1 VNEHER
7 AYRDTGTGWPGATVE
22 PTDIGWPDREAVGG
36 PPGDHPEEPVA
47 VDAVPASVTLT
58 PDEHGTDQPDEPLH
72 PSGADQRETGEWRE
86 TDGGEA
92 ARPAAGSTDET
103 IDLSRADQTVDLS
116 RARAGLAGGTDPRPI
131 GATDQRRPRG
141 TDQPRPDGADQRTGG
156 TGPRLPGGFGA
167 RLPGGM
173 AARLP
178 RLTSAGALI
187 GVLIALL
194 GFGLA
199 VQLRSHTADPAL
211 ASARQEDLVRILS
224 DLEAREERTRQE
236 ISDLEERQRQ
246 LTSGAQGRQAAL
258 QEATQRA
265 DELGILAGTL
275 PAQGPGLTV
284 RFDAGQKSV
293 QAVSVLDAIQELRG
307 AGAEAM
313 QIAGGNGPVIRV
325 VASTYVVDSSGGIEV
340 DGRRLTA
347 PYTITVIGDGQTM
360 RTALNIAGGVVESV
374 QQAGGNVTV
383 HDPGTV
389 KITALHASTAPRYAR
404 PAN

>member
-1 VNEHER
+1 VSEHEQH
-7 AYRDTGTGWPGATVE
+7 RDTGTGWPGAASE
-22 PTDIGWPDREAVGG
+22 PTDTGWP
-36 PPGDHPEEPVA
+36 EPA
-47 VDAVPASVTLT
+47 TEPATTVDAVPAEVTTT
-58 PDEHGTDQPDEPLH
+58 PG
-72 PSGADQRETGEWRE
+72 GRE
-86 TDGGEA
+86 TDRGEEI
-92 ARPAAGSTDET
+92 AREAEANADET
-103 IDLSRADQTVDLS
+103 IDLSRARQ
-116 RARAGLAGGTDPRPI
+116 RGG
-131 GATDQRRPRG
+131 
-141 TDQPRPDGADQRTGG
+141 QPGGGG
-156 TGPRLPGGFGA
+156 TGPR
-167 RLPGGM
+167 R
-173 AARLP
+173 P

-187 GVLIALL
+187 GALTALL
-194 GFGLA
+194 GFALA

-236 ISDLEERQRQ
+236 ISDLEDRQRQ

-275 PAQGPGLTV
+275 PAEGPGLTV
-284 RFDAGQKSV
+284 RFDAGQEPV
-293 QAVSVLDAIQELRG
+293 RAEAVLDAIQELRG

-313 QIAGGNGPVIRV
+313 QIAGGNGKVVRV
-325 VASTYVVDSSGGIEV
+325 VAASYVVDAGGGIEV
-340 DGRRLTA
+340 DGSRLTA

-389 KITALHASTAPRYAR
+389 RVTALHASTTPRYAR
-404 PAN
+404 PAK

>member
-1 VNEHER
+1 MNEHER
-7 AYRDTGTGWPGATVE
+7 PYRDTGTGWPGATVE

-36 PPGDHPEEPVA
+36 PAGGHPEEPVT
-47 VDAVPASVTLT
+47 VDEVPAGVTLT
-58 PDEHGTDQPDEPLH
+58 PDEHGTDQPDEAHHEDATGP
-72 PSGADQRETGEWRE
+72 PETDAGRPETSEWR
-86 TDGGEA
+86 EA
-92 ARPAAGSTDET
+92 ARPGAGSTDET
-103 IDLSRADQTVDLS
+103 MDLSRADQTVDLS
-116 RARAGLAGGTDPRPI
+116 RARAGLRGGTDPRPLDE
-131 GATDQRRPRG
+131 TDQRRP
-141 TDQPRPDGADQRTGG
+141 GG
-156 TGPRLPGGFGA
+156 TGPRLLAGRGP
-167 RLPGGM
+167 
-173 AARLP
+173 RLP

-187 GVLIALL
+187 GVLIALF

-236 ISDLEERQRQ
+236 ISDLEDRQRQ

-284 RFDAGQKSV
+284 RFDAGEKQV
-293 QAVSVLDAIQELRG
+293 QAVAVLDAIQELRG

-313 QIAGGNGPVIRV
+313 QIAGGNGPVVRV
-325 VASTYVVDSSGGIEV
+325 VAATYVVDANGGIEV

-389 KITALHASTAPRYAR
+389 KITALHASTTPRYAR

>member
-1 VNEHER
+1 VSEHEQH
-7 AYRDTGTGWPGATVE
+7 RDTGTGWPGAAAE
-22 PTDIGWPDREAVGG
+22 PTDTGWP
-36 PPGDHPEEPVA
+36 EPA
-47 VDAVPASVTLT
+47 TEPATSVDAVPAEVTTT
-58 PDEHGTDQPDEPLH
+58 PG
-72 PSGADQRETGEWRE
+72 GRE
-86 TDGGEA
+86 TDRGERI
-92 ARPAAGSTDET
+92 AREAEESVE
-103 IDLSRADQTVDLS
+103 QTVDLGGLAARAGEDPS
-116 RARAGLAGGTDPRPI
+116 RARAGRP
-131 GATDQRRPRG
+131 G
-141 TDQPRPDGADQRTGG
+141 GG
-156 TGPRLPGGFGA
+156 TGPR
-167 RLPGGM
+167 R
-173 AARLP
+173 P

-194 GFGLA
+194 GFALA

-224 DLEAREERTRQE
+224 DLESREERTRQE
-236 ISDLEERQRQ
+236 ISDLEDRQRQ

-258 QEATQRA
+258 QVATQRA

-284 RFDAGQKSV
+284 RFDAGREPV
-293 QAVSVLDAIQELRG
+293 RAEAVLDAIQELRG

-313 QIAGGNGPVIRV
+313 QIAGGNGTVVRV
-325 VASTYVVDSSGGIEV
+325 VAATYVVDAGDGIEV
-340 DGRRLTA
+340 DHARLTA

-389 KITALHASTAPRYAR
+389 RVTALHTSTTPRYAR
-404 PAN
+404 PAK

>member
-1 VNEHER
+1 VTEHER
-7 AYRDTGTGWPGATVE
+7 HAETGTGWPGTQAE
-22 PTDIGWPDREAVGG
+22 PTDTGWPEQA
-36 PPGDHPEEPVA
+36 GDSLDIVDTVPAEVTRTPEE
-47 VDAVPASVTLT
+47 
-58 PDEHGTDQPDEPLH
+58 G
-72 PSGADQRETGEWRE
+72 E
-86 TDGGEA
+86 TDLEEHH
-92 ARPAAGSTDET
+92 ARQGAESPE
-103 IDLSRADQTVDLS
+103 QTVDLS
-116 RARAGLAGGTDPRPI
+116 RARGPRP
-131 GATDQRRPRG
+131 G
-141 TDQPRPDGADQRTGG
+141 GG
-156 TGPRLPGGFGA
+156 TGPR
-167 RLPGGM
+167 R
-173 AARLP
+173 P

-236 ISDLEERQRQ
+236 IADLEDRQRQ

-275 PAQGPGLTV
+275 PAEGPGLTV
-284 RFDAGQKSV
+284 RFDAGREPV
-293 QAVSVLDAIQELRG
+293 PADAVLDAIQELRG

-313 QIAGGNGPVIRV
+313 QIAGGNGPVVRV
-325 VASTYVVDSSGGIEV
+325 VASTYVVDAGGGIEV

-360 RTALNIAGGVVESV
+360 RTALSIAGGVVESV
-374 QQAGGNVTV
+374 QQGGGNVTV

-389 KITALHASTAPRYAR
+389 RVTALHTSTTPRYAR
-404 PAN
+404 PAK

>member
-7 AYRDTGTGWPGATVE
+7 PYRETGTGWPGATVE
-22 PTDIGWPDREAVGG
+22 PTDIGWPEREVVGG
-36 PPGDHPEEPVA
+36 PTGGHPEEPVT
-47 VDAVPASVTLT
+47 VDEVPASVTLT
-58 PDEHGTDQPDEPLH
+58 PDEHGTDQADEAHHGGPDLPEPGDWRDTAA
-72 PSGADQRETGEWRE
+72 PVRPGERR
-86 TDGGEA
+86 EA
-92 ARPAAGSTDET
+92 ARPGGGPTDET

-116 RARAGLAGGTDPRPI
+116 RARAGQLGGTDPRPL
-131 GATDQRRPRG
+131 GGTDQRRPG
-141 TDQPRPDGADQRTGG
+141 GG
-156 TGPRLPGGFGA
+156 TGARRPGAIGLRLPGGRG
-167 RLPGGM
+167 P
-173 AARLP
+173 RLP

-236 ISDLEERQRQ
+236 ISDLEDRQRQ

-284 RFDAGQKSV
+284 RFDSGQKPV
-293 QAVSVLDAIQELRG
+293 QAAAVLDSIQELRG

-313 QIAGGNGPVIRV
+313 QIAGGNGPVVRV
-325 VASTYVVDSSGGIEV
+325 VAATYVVDSSGGIEV

-389 KITALHASTAPRYAR
+389 NITALHASTTPRYAR